1 MATFSSASKSNRLLQ
16 SKRYTL
22 ADFDSQEAY
31 TRVLDLNASEIYT
44 QQGSLPS
51 TSATLPYS
59 GSSQDGLFITSGSG
73 ANEVNIA
80 RYYYHIEL
88 SPTEVV
94 TSGKLLTWFVI
105 SGSASDIGYDNPVSP
120 QVIQPTQMT
129 NWVSN
134 KYIAAADAAN
144 KAETP
149 QGSTGTPSLENGS
162 PGYNVYVRKGNDS
175 STATKVDDN
184 DIVFDYKT
192 GVLQWMNSSNAP
204 DSGNATNNRM
214 YLSGYQY
221 VGKTLDQFVASGSG
235 GSGAGFPFEGDAV
248 ITGSL
253 LVSGSG
259 LTVSGSTVL
268 EGDITASGAIFTSAS
283 IDNLTVSTVISGS
296 TIITSGSNTLG
307 DATNDVQTLIG
318 TVKVSGSLEVSG
330 SATFVDTVSLP
341 DISDVSASIA
351 ALESAED
358 NAGIFSETS
367 VTGIFETTSSLQV
380 TGSTLTQSPFTATG
394 ANITSSNDGTGGGVN
409 NYALNVSES
418 LWAYNHNVGVPKSNA
433 WQDGLDGSYFNRFDQ
448 NTNVSEILRFM
459 AGLLKD
465 QAPSSSPNTRLYG
478 AVSQSSI
485 TNNSAGS
492 RPSGRV
498 PQSYNNSIIT
508 YFNGKGFV
516 TEGEQLFH
524 NVSATL
530 KSNINRVKTFG
541 SDPSGTTTV
550 SSSLTPSGELFG
562 LGTIGSLVTLKSSAS
577 FFYSDN
583 SSKTET
589 FSSESISE
597 ITQTGTGGSIIKIG
611 NIETANP
618 SVIPNEFQDGF
629 FEGAFAINQQFDANI
644 DSLAENPS
652 ASAGYYHLSQSI
664 ALQTGSGAETDY
676 KELNEEIFLISGSL
690 DGEIP
695 NNTLSV
701 STSNVASTDAT
712 SASLSGAPYL
722 LTANY
727 SIEKQI
733 SGLFDPMYAGN
744 TTIAQLTENPSDTK
758 VTLDPVSNHSITAT
772 INNSGQVSSADSI
785 FPNGGG
791 AARGTVVPT
800 IDDIAILSGSLE
812 FDAGTGGGTS
822 KTNITRTG
830 ISSGNGNSQFTI
842 RTTYKNRAGASTNSD
857 EVFEYHTAGNFGQPV
872 DSGSLAYYGALQ
884 GEINGQELEVGTSI
898 ESEDFIGEKYRLRL
912 TDKALSGSYDE
923 GDHVATGSFATYNLG
938 GKDLQVKPGFL
949 IKPGDTTQGYWLE
962 DPDPTAAGQY
972 KYYIRA
978 FKKSATSLPG
988 KASTFAIN
996 LVRAVDSQNVTLADW
1011 GTGTTNGDIACVVLY
1026 EYSAIGGG
1034 NSSITTVPRLFDMS
1048 NLNGNAAGQSS
1059 YSANTSATNPFG
1071 TDITVAGM
1079 AGAATISS
1087 GKTTHTLDDGQ
1098 GSLINDANPNIVVIV
1113 RFAAGGGSM
1122 TALKR
1127 IDVQLS

>member
-80 RYYYHIEL
+80 RYYYQIEL
-88 SPTEVV
+88 SPTETV
-94 TSGKLLTWFVI
+94 TSGKLLTWFTI
-105 SGSASDIGYDNPVSP
+105 SGSTSDIGYDNPVSP
-120 QVIQPTQMT
+120 QVVQPTQMT

-134 KYIAAADAAN
+134 KYITAADAAN

-149 QGSTGTPSLENGS
+149 GQTVGQ

-192 GVLQWMNSSNAP
+192 GVLQWMNASNAP

-235 GSGAGFPFEGDAV
+235 GEGVGFPFSGSAI

-253 LVSGSG
+253 LVSGSDANDEPV
-259 LTVSGSTVL
+259 LTISGSTVL

-380 TGSTLTQSPFTATG
+380 TGSTLLETPVSGSNP
-394 ANITSSNDGTGGGVN
+394 TSANDGTSSDVAK
-409 NYALNVSES
+409 YAMSVSES
-418 LWAYNHNVGVPKSNA
+418 VWAYNHNVGVPKSNA
-433 WQDGLDGSYFNRFDQ
+433 WQTGLDGSYFDKFNH
-448 NTNVSEILRFM
+448 NTDTSEILRFI

-530 KSNINRVKTFG
+530 KSSIDRVKTFG

-589 FSSESISE
+589 FSSESVSE

-611 NIETANP
+611 DIETANP

-791 AARGTVVPT
+791 VARGTVVPT

-830 ISSGNGNSQFTI
+830 ISSGDGNSQFTI

-857 EVFEYHTAGNFGQPV
+857 TAFEYHTAGTFDQPA

-949 IKPGDTTQGYWLE
+949 IKPGDTSQGYWLE

-978 FKKSATSLPG
+978 FKKSATSLDG

-996 LVRAVDSQNVTLADW
+996 LVRADNSNNVTLADW
-1011 GTGTTNGDIACVVLY
+1011 GTGTSNGDIACVVLY

-1034 NSSITTVPRLFDMS
+1034 NPSITTVPRLFDMS
-1048 NLNGNAAGQSS
+1048 NLNGTAAGQSS

-1087 GKTTHTLDDGQ
+1087 GKTTHTLDDTQ
-1098 GSLINDANPNIVVIV
+1098 GSLINNANPNIVVIV